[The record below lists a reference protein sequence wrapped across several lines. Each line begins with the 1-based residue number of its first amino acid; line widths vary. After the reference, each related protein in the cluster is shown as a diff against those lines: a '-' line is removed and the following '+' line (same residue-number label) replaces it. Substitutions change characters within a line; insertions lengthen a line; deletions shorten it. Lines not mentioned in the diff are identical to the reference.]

1 MIITNDRLGEI
12 RNNRLG
18 TPMKIIAYRT
28 SDDIDVEFQDKFHYV
43 KEHQT
48 YSNFR
53 GGGIK
58 NPYDITVYGV
68 GYIGAGKYKPML
80 NKDVIELR
88 YNDWRN
94 MLGRCYSEDD
104 VNTDGLVHSARS
116 EYTDERE
123 YEVYHCCEVDERWFN
138 YQNFSEWFEENKY
151 ECDERLQVDKDILF
165 PNCKIY
171 SPETCLLVSHRI
183 NVLFMNKKND
193 RGLPNGIR
201 RTKGGRYSA
210 KYNLE
215 NLGTYDTLE
224 EVYAIYAIKKKE
236 NILRY
241 AEEYKNI
248 VSEKVYN
255 ALVNYEVRIENDKN
269 YQK

>member
-1 MIITNDRLGEI
+1 MIITQDRLGEI
-12 RNNRLG
+12 RYNKFG
-18 TPMKIIAYRT
+18 TPMKIVGYRN
-28 SDDIDVEFQDKFHYV
+28 SMDIDIEFQDKFRYV
-43 KEHQT
+43 KEHQS
-48 YSNFR
+48 YVNFKN
-53 GGGIK
+53 GGVK

-80 NKDVIELR
+80 NKDVIEQR

-94 MLGRCYSEDD
+94 MLGRCYSE
-104 VNTDGLVHSARS
+104 
-116 EYTDERE
+116 DERE

-171 SPETCLLVSHRI
+171 SPETCLLVPHRI
-183 NVLFMNKKND
+183 NALFMNKKNN

-201 RTKGGRYSA
+201 RTKSGKYSA

-224 EVYAIYAIKKKE
+224 EAYAIYTIKKKE

-248 VSEKVYN
+248 ISEKVYN
-255 ALVNYEVRIENDKN
+255 ALVNYEVRIENDKT
-269 YQK
+269 YQKQQ